1 MDICK
6 ISSNKCPIGA
16 FVLDFVIENR
26 RIYPILQK
34 REDIMLRK
42 NVYDM
47 RVRRYF
53 APH

>member
-34 REDIMLRK
+34 GEDIMLRK